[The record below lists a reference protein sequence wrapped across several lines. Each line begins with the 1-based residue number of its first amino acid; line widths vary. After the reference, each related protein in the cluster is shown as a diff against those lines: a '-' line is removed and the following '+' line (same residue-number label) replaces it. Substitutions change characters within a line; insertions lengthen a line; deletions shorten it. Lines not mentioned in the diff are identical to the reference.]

1 MNNTK
6 IKTYTFALVGL
17 ILFSSGLCLFGESI
31 IFKYESKEWFF
42 SGTVSLILINLGLG
56 LMIKNRWGSFS
67 IILYIFISNLK
78 KL

>member
-6 IKTYTFALVGL
+6 IKTYTFALIGL

-31 IFKYESKEWFF
+31 IFKYESKEWFI

-56 LMIKNRWGSFS
+56 LMIKNKWGSF
-67 IILYIFISNLK
+67 
-78 KL
+78 

>member
-6 IKTYTFALVGL
+6 IKTYAFAFVGL

-31 IFKYESKEWFF
+31 IFKYESKEWFT

-56 LMIKNRWGSFS
+56 LMIKNKWGSF
-67 IILYIFISNLK
+67 
-78 KL
+78 